1 MIILLYPTKK
11 NLRESIGQELK
22 YQETSIFGAEYRPTG
37 SICGCNRPHITG
49 YSREFFANV
58 DMLDGKIVG
67 VK

>member
-58 DMLDGKIVG
+58 HIKNDLITG
-67 VK
+67 VD